1 MNQYQ
6 GFGNRV
12 HTVNL
17 TYLAQLVPAVGVDK
31 DQVNKEKQNHNR
43 KDSGL
48 PRGSVV
54 RNPPADAGDISLIP
68 GSSGR
73 SLEGGNGNPL
83 QYYYQDNFMDRGAW
97 QSVIHGFAK
106 RQTGLKQLSMQWGE
120 KENMWIH
127 TPRPSESLSGNLRK
141 FSLFSQSQISV
152 VASFRAHITF
162 AESIIS

>member
-1 MNQYQ
+1 MATGSTQ
-6 GFGNRV
+6 
-12 HTVNL
+12 L
-17 TYLAQLVPAVGVDK
+17 ISYLAQLVPAVGVDK

-43 KDSGL
+43 KNSGL

-83 QYYYQDNFMDRGAW
+83 QYYYQHSFIDRGAW
-97 QSVIHGFAK
+97 QAVIHGVAK

-120 KENMWIH
+120 KENM
-127 TPRPSESLSGNLRK
+127 
-141 FSLFSQSQISV
+141 
-152 VASFRAHITF
+152 
-162 AESIIS
+162 